1 MKNATAPTKRN
12 CSELRG
18 SADYSAYC
26 GGAAK
31 HEFPKQTVAVPSNVN
46 SYDETDQID
55 TGDPESDTNSGTDQY
70 ANTVTHGVRAGCCD
84 DNGRSG
90 RNKSRGKRCGE

>member
-1 MKNATAPTKRN
+1 MTTGN

-46 SYDETDQID
+46 SYDHRSPSTML
-55 TGDPESDTNSGTDQY
+55 ESAPKLAELSAEVRFGIVWARRGTL
-70 ANTVTHGVRAGCCD
+70 H
-84 DNGRSG
+84 
-90 RNKSRGKRCGE
+90 

>member
-1 MKNATAPTKRN
+1 MSN

-31 HEFPKQTVAVPSNVN
+31 HEFPKQTVAVPSTLN
-46 SYDETDQID
+46 SY
-55 TGDPESDTNSGTDQY
+55 
-70 ANTVTHGVRAGCCD
+70 
-84 DNGRSG
+84 
-90 RNKSRGKRCGE
+90 RNEPHATYQCQRRYTIK